1 LGWAFRAPTDHPTAS
16 RLAELLTK
24 LIVNVDGGARGNPG
38 PAAIG
43 AVVQSAAGEM
53 LEERGE
59 RIGVATNN
67 VAEYRALLLGIELA
81 AAQGAS
87 EVELV
92 GDSELIVR
100 QVKGEYKVKDATMR
114 ELHSEVKR
122 ALRPFEKWSIRHVKR
137 EHNAEADRLVNTAL
151 DGADA

>member
-1 LGWAFRAPTDHPTAS
+1 VTR
-16 RLAELLTK
+16 

-43 AVVQSAAGEM
+43 VVVRSSGGEI

-67 VAEYRALLLGIELA
+67 VAEYRALLLGIERA
-81 AAQGAS
+81 AALGAGDL
-87 EVELV
+87 ELV

-100 QVKGEYKVKDATMR
+100 QVKGEYKVKDATLR
-114 ELHSEVKR
+114 KLHAEVKQS
-122 ALRPFEKWSIRHVKR
+122 LRPFEKWAIRHVRR
-137 EHNAEADRLVNTAL
+137 EQNVEADRLVNRVL